1 VKKNFSLPIKYE
13 QETFA
18 DERFLKLKIYVMH
31 EGKNLN
37 NSNFSM
43 EAIESAKDTIK
54 NIPILAFVK
63 ESDGEDQKDF
73 AGHEMELIFKDDQ
86 FKFKYLGRPIGVIP
100 AEDNNYHYETIDDKN
115 YVVVDGYVWKDY
127 ANDALDI
134 IERDGVKSQSM
145 EISLNAYEYD
155 DEGICD
161 ITGYKYT
168 GVCLLGDDVLPAM
181 VNAKAEVMSFSADNM
196 KEVISNMLNELHFS
210 INDDKKSY
218 SINNSIELANLN
230 GKWYSINKT
239 ALREKIMNA
248 SNSKSLIEEAY
259 LIVDEEND
267 LYSYPHHQL
276 KGDKLIL
283 HKAGLEATFSRL
295 MTKDPNNSAA
305 IDHLKR
311 HYEELGL
318 DTYIF
323 EKGGKEMD
331 KGNEFEEKKDDMPM
345 DKEEMDDMM
354 GDKKETEEV
363 KDMPLDKDMMEV
375 EDKEDKPST
384 FSFTSEQLEQELS
397 RLLEQEKM
405 EDNWGWECSC
415 YFYVDHMPD
424 QSIVIAYDCEDRYL
438 VGFNYTINGDAVTV
452 DMESKKRFKVDYVP
466 MQVELEDDD
475 KKEFSFVP
483 SAIHEHYRNEMK
495 EHETIKSK
503 FSQLET
509 EVTELREFKSNKLQE
524 ERSIAE
530 EEIFDKFS
538 SELTEDEMKP
548 IKDKSSDYSLDQ
560 LEDKLFA
567 LAGRKKVKFSATPAV
582 KRIKMGVF
590 EEIKDSNVEKDV
602 WAEQKEKFGSNK

>member
-13 QETFA
+13 QETFT

-43 EAIESAKDTIK
+43 ESIESAKETIK

-63 ESDGEDQKDF
+63 ELDGEDKKDF
-73 AGHEMELIFKDDQ
+73 AGHEMELVFKDDQ

-145 EISLNAYEYD
+145 EISLDTYQYD
-155 DEGICD
+155 NDGICD
-161 ITGYKYT
+161 ITSYKYT

-218 SINNSIELANLN
+218 SITNSKELANLN

-239 ALREKIMNA
+239 ALREKIINA
-248 SNSKSLIEEAY
+248 SNSKSLIEETY
-259 LIVDEEND
+259 LIVDEENKV
-267 LYSYPHHQL
+267 YSYPHHQL
-276 KGDKLIL
+276 KGDKLII
-283 HKAGLEATFSRL
+283 HKAGLESAYSRL
-295 MTKDPNNSAA
+295 MTKDPNN
-305 IDHLKR
+305 IDAVNHLKR

-318 DTYIF
+318 DISIF
-323 EKGGKEMD
+323 EKGGKEMED
-331 KGNEFEEKKDDMPM
+331 EKEFEEKTDDTSVEEKDNPSND
-345 DKEEMDDMM
+345 EMDDMM
-354 GDKKETEEV
+354 D
-363 KDMPLDKDMMEV
+363 DKDMMES
-375 EDKEDKPST
+375 KETTTT
-384 FSFTSEQLEQELS
+384 FSFTSEQLEDELS
-397 RLLEQEKM
+397 RLLSQEKRA
-405 EDNWGWECSC
+405 DDWGWEYSS
-415 YFYVDHMPD
+415 YWYVDHLPEE
-424 QSIVIAYDCEDRYL
+424 SIVIAYDCEDRYI
-438 VGFNYTINGDAVTV
+438 VGLTYTINGDVVTINL
-452 DMESKKRFKVDYVP
+452 ETKQRFKIEYVP
-466 MQVELEDDD
+466 MQAELDEDD

-483 SAIHEHYRNEMK
+483 TSIFEHYRDEMK
-495 EHETIKSK
+495 EHESMKSN

-524 ERSIAE
+524 ERSVAE

-538 SELTEDEMKP
+538 SELTEDEIKP
-548 IKDKSSDYSLDQ
+548 IKDKSSDYSLEE

-567 LAGRKKVKFSATPAV
+567 LAGRKKVKFSTTPNV

-590 EEIKDSNVEKDV
+590 EETKDSNVEKDV